1 MPNGIT
7 RRGLGLLGA
16 GALAAPAVVPPALA
30 QEAWPSRAVRIVVP
44 FGAGGSADIAA
55 RNVAEALSGALG
67 QPFVVENRPGAGAVI
82 GTDLVAKSP
91 PDGYTILMM
100 SNTHTA
106 NETLIPNRPYV
117 LMRDLSAAAAVNVAH
132 HVLAVHPSLGVSS
145 VAELI
150 AKAKAAPGTIDYA
163 SSGPGTPYHIAGEVF
178 RAMAGIEIQHVPY
191 RSSGEARTA
200 LISGTVPMM
209 FDAIPTMQPHV
220 AGGRAR
226 ALATTGPAR
235 DPLLPDLPTVAEAG
249 RDLGLAGYEASI
261 WLGLMGPAALP
272 RPIVDRLHGAV
283 ADWLARPATRDAM
296 ARQGA
301 QPMPMTVAEF
311 DAFLRR
317 DVEVQGRYVR
327 MARIGVD

>member
-1 MPNGIT
+1 MAGRIT
-7 RRGLGLLGA
+7 RRGF
-16 GALAAPAVVPPALA
+16 GALAAGGLAAPALA
-30 QEAWPSRAVRIVVP
+30 QETAWPTRAVRIIVP

-55 RNVAEALSGALG
+55 RNVAEALTQALG

-82 GTDLVAKSP
+82 GTDAVVKAQ

-117 LMRDLSAAAAVNVAH
+117 LMRDLGAAAAVNVAH
-132 HVLAVHPSLGVSS
+132 HLLAVHPSLGVSS

-178 RAMAGIEIQHVPY
+178 RSMAGIEIQHIPY

-200 LISGTVPMM
+200 LISGTVGMM

-220 AGGRAR
+220 AGGRVR
-226 ALATTGPAR
+226 ALATTGLQR
-235 DPLLPDLPTVAEAG
+235 DVLLPEQPTVAEA
-249 RDLGLAGYEASI
+249 LPGYEASI
-261 WLGLMGPAALP
+261 WLGLMVPAAMP
-272 RPIVDRLHGAV
+272 RPIVEKLNGAV
-283 ADWLARPATRDAM
+283 NAWLARPATREAM
-296 ARQGA
+296 ARAGA
-301 QPMPMTVAEF
+301 EPMPMSVAEF
-311 DAFLRR
+311 DAFLRK
-317 DVEVQGRYVR
+317 DVATQGDYVR
-327 MARIGVD
+327 MARIQVN